1 MDNQAMKDALLA
13 ANTALVEKIGKQPYI
28 CLHLALI
35 NENWRVGGAYLDS
48 GMRDRFDG
56 PNCESPEKALAGI
69 MKAIRKMPSE
79 AERNLSEFQK
89 KVAEAI
95 DFGNQHG
102 IDGQWLNP
110 LVETARALA
119 KNALPAPLVREDEV

>member
-28 CLHLALI
+28 RLKLYLDGNHWA
-35 NENWRVGGAYLDS
+35 VGPAYLDA
-48 GMRDRFDG
+48 GMNEPFFGPRPEDPHAALDG
-56 PNCESPEKALAGI
+56 VME
-69 MKAIRKMPSE
+69 AIRKMPSDK
-79 AERNLSEFQK
+79 ERNLQAFQK

-95 DFGNQHG
+95 DFGNEHG

-110 LVETARALA
+110 LVETSLKLA
-119 KNALPAPLVREDEV
+119 ENALTYDGNAA

>member
-28 CLHLALI
+28 RITLKLDGDRWI
-35 NENWRVGGAYLDS
+35 VGGAYLDS
-48 GMRDRFDG
+48 GLNHRFDG
-56 PNCESPEKALAGI
+56 PRSNDPQSAFDGVMDAIKKLPSPD
-69 MKAIRKMPSE
+69 
-79 AERNLSEFQK
+79 ERNLRTFQK

-95 DFGNQHG
+95 DFGNEHG

-110 LVETARALA
+110 LVETARRLAESALTYEA
-119 KNALPAPLVREDEV
+119 AE